1 MPITIENP
9 TAEAAFQALRQ
20 LPTDELKR
28 LKEMFTVIHSSE
40 GFQDFWTDE
49 DIEDFRR
56 STARLMEKRLGEEKH
71 DYD

>member
-20 LPTDELKR
+20 LPFDELKR
-28 LKEMFTVIHSSE
+28 LKEMFAVATPGE

-49 DIEDFRR
+49 DIKDFRH